1 MVHISSMPAFQPKES
16 SLKRRWL
23 QAALIV
29 AVVLASLMGARI
41 VEAIEP
47 LALPQAKEI
56 YQRIIT
62 LPGAALRA
70 GSAGAA
76 TGQPL
81 PVFSIFYVFGRKTA
95 SGQEWV
101 EVGRQLHG
109 PSEGWLPADQTDD
122 WTTMLVMQYAPAGQR
137 GRTLYFE
144 RETDLAD
151 IVDAPDQK
159 PIVERLTREADSGK
173 PTDPPLVAIEPKV
186 ERGVPTFNNK
196 PYLMPISGYKRI
208 SGRDAITLIEV
219 ASLNSEPPASPKP
232 ANPPTMPAMKVG
244 IVFVIDT
251 TISMQPY
258 IERAL
263 QTIETV
269 YAALQQEGALDRTS
283 FGLVGYRNNMD
294 QEPQRSGLEYVVRV
308 YQDLDPSA
316 PVDAILD
323 HMRAMHE
330 AKISTHS
337 FDEDAIAGLYTAIN
351 QMNWEPFTARLII
364 FVTDAG
370 ALCGC
375 DTKAKCPGVDI
386 LNIRESADRKKIAI
400 FPIHLLSEAAA
411 KVKNIEKARK
421 QYLELGRTGDQN
433 ASKYIP
439 VRGASPEDFQKG
451 MQQLATAITSSM
463 RTLAGNRP
471 MPQVEDISDNPTVG
485 DLGKLVVNELFNAQM
500 RYIGAMR
507 GTQAPVFFKSWASD
521 KDLVNPSLKMLN
533 VTVFLTRNQLNELA
547 LSLKHVVDQIK
558 AASTSQASVFSLLR
572 SLAAATTVNPDRYRA
587 NFHTIGESNLLPTY
601 LNLLPYKS
609 EILGMSE
616 EVWKNLSKSEFE
628 AQTDRLAYKLRV
640 YQDIYQ
646 DTKNWR
652 DLGAGDPGQEVY
664 PVPLDYLP

>member
-1 MVHISSMPAFQPKES
+1 MTHIALMSAFQPKEPGT
-16 SLKRRWL
+16 LRRPPRAVL
-23 QAALIV
+23 VLV
-29 AVVLASLMGARI
+29 VVLASLMSACP
-41 VEAIEP
+41 VQAVEP
-47 LALPQAKEI
+47 LTLPQAKEI

-62 LPGAALRA
+62 LPGATLHPGPAE
-70 GSAGAA
+70 AA
-76 TGQPL
+76 TGKPL
-81 PVFSIFYVFGRKTA
+81 PVFSIFYLFSRKTA

-151 IVDAPDQK
+151 IVDAVDRK
-159 PIVERLTREADSGK
+159 PIVDRLTREADSGK

-208 SGRDAITLIEV
+208 SGREAITLIEV

-232 ANPPTMPAMKVG
+232 VAPPTMPAMKVG

-294 QEPQRSGLEYVVRV
+294 QEPQRSSLEYVVKV

-316 PVDAILD
+316 PVNAILD
-323 HMRAMHE
+323 HMRTMHE
-330 AKISTHS
+330 AKVSTHS
-337 FDEDAIAGLYTAIN
+337 FNEDAIAGLYTAID

-375 DTKAKCPGVDI
+375 DTKAKFRGVDM
-386 LNIRESADRKKIAI
+386 LNIRESADRNKIAI

-439 VRGASPEDFQKG
+439 VRGASPDDFQKG

-463 RTLAGNRP
+463 RMLASNRP
-471 MPQVEDISDNPTVG
+471 MPQVEDIGDNPTVS

-507 GTQAPVFFKSWASD
+507 GTQAPAFFKSWAAD
-521 KDLVNPSLKMLN
+521 KDLVDPNLKVLN
-533 VTVFLTRNQLNELA
+533 VAVFLTRNQLNELA
-547 LSLKHVVDQIK
+547 QLLQRIVDQIK
-558 AASTSQASVFSLLR
+558 AASANQASVFSLLR

-587 NFHTIGESNLLPTY
+587 NFRTIGESNLLPTY

-616 EVWKNLSKSEFE
+616 DVWKNLSKTEFE
-628 AQTDRLAYKLRV
+628 EQTDRLAYKLRA

-652 DLGAGDPGQEVY
+652 DLGAGDSGQEVY

>member
-1 MVHISSMPAFQPKES
+1 MTHIALMSAFQPKEPGT
-16 SLKRRWL
+16 LRRPH
-23 QAALIV
+23 AVLIL
-29 AVVLASLMGARI
+29 AVVLASLMGACP
-41 VEAIEP
+41 VQAVEP
-47 LALPQAKEI
+47 LTLPQAKEI

-62 LPGAALRA
+62 LPGAALHS
-70 GSAGAA
+70 GPTEAA
-76 TGQPL
+76 TGKPL
-81 PVFSIFYVFGRKTA
+81 PVFSIFYVFSRKTA

-122 WTTMLVMQYAPAGQR
+122 WTTMLVMQYTPAGQR

-151 IVDAPDQK
+151 IVDAVDKK
-159 PIVERLTREADSGK
+159 PIVDRLTREADSGK
-173 PTDPPLVAIEPKV
+173 PTDPPLVAIEQKV

-208 SGRDAITLIEV
+208 SGREAITLIEV
-219 ASLNSEPPASPKP
+219 ASLNSDLPASPKP
-232 ANPPTMPAMKVG
+232 VASPTMPAMKVG

-251 TISMQPY
+251 SISMQPY

-269 YAALQQEGALDRTS
+269 YAALQQEGSLDQTS

-294 QEPQRSGLEYVVRV
+294 QEPQRSSLEYVIKV

-316 PVDAILD
+316 PVNAILD
-323 HMRAMHE
+323 HMRTMHE
-330 AKISTHS
+330 AKVSTHS

-375 DTKAKCPGVDI
+375 DSRAKFRGVDI
-386 LNIRESADRKKIAI
+386 LNIRESADRNKIAI

-411 KVKNIEKARK
+411 KVNNIAKARK
-421 QYLELGRTGDQN
+421 QYLALGRTGDQN

-439 VRGASPEDFQKG
+439 VRGASPDDFQKG

-463 RTLAGNRP
+463 RMLASNRP
-471 MPQVEDISDNPTVG
+471 MPQVEDIGDNPTVS

-500 RYIGAMR
+500 RYIGALR
-507 GTQAPVFFKSWASD
+507 GTQAPAFFKSWAAD
-521 KDLVNPSLKMLN
+521 KDLVDPNLKVLN
-533 VTVFLTRNQLNELA
+533 VAVFLTRNQLNELA
-547 LSLKHVVDQIK
+547 QLLQRIVDQIK
-558 AASTSQASVFSLLR
+558 AASANQASVFSLLR

-587 NFHTIGESNLLPTY
+587 NFRTIGESNLLPTY

-616 EVWKNLSKSEFE
+616 DVWKNLSKTEFE
-628 AQTDRLAYKLRV
+628 EETDRLAYKLRA